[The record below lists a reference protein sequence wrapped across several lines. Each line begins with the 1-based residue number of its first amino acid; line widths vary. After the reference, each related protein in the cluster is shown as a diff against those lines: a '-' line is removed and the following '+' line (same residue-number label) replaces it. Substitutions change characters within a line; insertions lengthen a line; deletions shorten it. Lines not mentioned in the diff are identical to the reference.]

1 MAFSISL
8 PASAFIPADGAFT
21 EEANNLN
28 GLNFPAS
35 GTPEAY
41 SVPFVLPSAYG
52 AGTITASIH
61 HYTPS
66 NASGTVIFNAT
77 IRALDGNADRAFPS
91 AQTATHTR
99 SGGITAI
106 EIETITFSS
115 AQIDGAVAG
124 DLVQLQL
131 IRNGGTVSGNAT
143 VISVEL
149 SEA

>member
-8 PASAFIPADGAFT
+8 PATAFVPADGGFI
-21 EEANNLN
+21 EEANNIV
-28 GLNFPAS
+28 GVNFAAS

-41 SVPFVLPSAYG
+41 SHPFKLPSAYG
-52 AGTITASIH
+52 AGTITLSIH

-66 NASGTVIFNAT
+66 NASGTVVFNAI

-99 SGGITAI
+99 VGGATAI

-124 DLVQLQL
+124 DLVQLQ
-131 IRNGGTVSGNAT
+131 ISRNAGTVSGNAV
-143 VISVEL
+143 VIAVEL